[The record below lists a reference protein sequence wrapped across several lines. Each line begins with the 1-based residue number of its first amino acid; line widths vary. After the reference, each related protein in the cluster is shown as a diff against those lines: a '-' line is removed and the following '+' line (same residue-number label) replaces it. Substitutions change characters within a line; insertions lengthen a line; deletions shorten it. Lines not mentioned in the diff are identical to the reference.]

1 MSRVEQLM
9 REVAHALATED
20 EPAPELAAAAV
31 ELAAEALRVATDAL
45 PEHTAPATAA
55 VVMPVPPQDVLIC
68 AERTAPVLLQVM
80 QLLLKIEPQLYALPD
95 DLLHAKPTR
104 SEESGA
110 ARGST
115 LKRQAATALRS
126 IGGELT
132 SGVSPWLLAKVS
144 DLRHVEVR
152 KEQ

>member
-1 MSRVEQLM
+1 MSRVELLM
-9 REVAHALATED
+9 REVAQALATEE
-20 EPAPELAAAAV
+20 EPPPEMASAAV
-31 ELAAEALRVATDAL
+31 ELAAEALRVATAAL
-45 PEHTAPATAA
+45 PEHSSPATAA
-55 VVMPVPPQDVLIC
+55 VVIPVPPQDVLIC

-80 QLLLKIEPQLYALPD
+80 QLLLKVEPQLYALPD
-95 DLLHAKPTR
+95 DLLHAEPTCP
-104 SEESGA
+104 EESGS

-132 SGVSPWLLAKVS
+132 SGVSPWLLTKVS
-144 DLRHVEVR
+144 ELRHVEVR

>member
-1 MSRVEQLM
+1 MSGVEQLM
-9 REVAHALATED
+9 REVAKALATED
-20 EPAPELAAAAV
+20 DPSPELVAAAV
-31 ELAAEALRVATDAL
+31 DLAAEALRVAAEAL
-45 PEHTAPATAA
+45 PEHPPTATAT
-55 VVMPVPPQDVLIC
+55 VVMPCPPQDVLIC
-68 AERTAPVLLQVM
+68 AERTAAILLQVM
-80 QLLLKIEPQLYALPD
+80 QLVLTVEPQLYALPD
-95 DLLHAKPTR
+95 DLLRAEPSR
-104 SEESGA
+104 PEESATARA
-110 ARGST
+110 AV